1 MLGTTAHENLMITQ
15 TSSSYAVLTSQP
27 MDCYACFGG
36 KMKPKQDF
44 YIKVVCCIC
53 SSQTL
58 LIYNL
63 SYQCTWN
70 VWFYLKIKVFKEI
83 YYKSAFPPNLFQ
95 CSSPCE
101 CPDHAYPCSTEWP
114 TIACMVSF
122 TLMPQTDKMFIPL
135 LKRKVHRRSIYI
147 Y

>member
-1 MLGTTAHENLMITQ
+1 MPSPNLDNCFYCWLSWIRCNTRYRGSNTDGPMIYSYSRTSCGSFSEVNMVCRAPPEKETLQINVFLTKINLVKQGVLGTTAHENLMITQ

-70 VWFYLKIKVFKEI
+70 V
-83 YYKSAFPPNLFQ
+83 
-95 CSSPCE
+95 
-101 CPDHAYPCSTEWP
+101 
-114 TIACMVSF
+114 
-122 TLMPQTDKMFIPL
+122 
-135 LKRKVHRRSIYI
+135 
-147 Y
+147 

>member
-1 MLGTTAHENLMITQ
+1 MVCRAPPEKETLQINVFLTKINLVKQGVLGTTAHENLMITQ

-27 MDCYACFGG
+27 MNCYACFGG

-63 SYQCTWN
+63 
-70 VWFYLKIKVFKEI
+70 
-83 YYKSAFPPNLFQ
+83 
-95 CSSPCE
+95 
-101 CPDHAYPCSTEWP
+101 
-114 TIACMVSF
+114 
-122 TLMPQTDKMFIPL
+122 
-135 LKRKVHRRSIYI
+135 
-147 Y
+147 